1 MPPRQRL
8 PGVVLDS
15 HVAEALVE
23 RVDRDSEAVSAPSTA
38 THEGFEPVASIVEDE
53 PVAHRAKPGRD
64 VAGLT
69 HSLLCGRDVP
79 APPVE
84 ISQRRSISAGPA
96 GALGIHRGGRGCA
109 LSLLSVIDARRV
121 VALPVQVSP
130 VADDG
135 TLHGEVKAPVV
146 HVVGQEQWVHT
157 RLRATPPER
166 TRSRFIDTAGAGAHP
181 GDRHGQLRCRVGR
194 SVTWAPTPLRA
205 ARPTPGV

>member
-23 RVDRDSEAVSAPSTA
+23 RVDRDSETVSAPSTV

-69 HSLLCGRDVP
+69 HSLLRGRDVP

-84 ISQRRSISAGPA
+84 IAQRRSISAGPA
-96 GALGIHRGGRGCA
+96 GAVGIHREGRGCA
-109 LSLLSVIDARRV
+109 LSLLGVIDARRV
-121 VALPVQVSP
+121 VALPVQVSL

-135 TLHGEVKAPVV
+135 TLLRRGESPCCASCRT
-146 HVVGQEQWVHT
+146 GT
-157 RLRATPPER
+157 RTP
-166 TRSRFIDTAGAGAHP
+166 
-181 GDRHGQLRCRVGR
+181 
-194 SVTWAPTPLRA
+194 
-205 ARPTPGV
+205 ARPPTTSIRTVTRDGCARGYENFSSRT